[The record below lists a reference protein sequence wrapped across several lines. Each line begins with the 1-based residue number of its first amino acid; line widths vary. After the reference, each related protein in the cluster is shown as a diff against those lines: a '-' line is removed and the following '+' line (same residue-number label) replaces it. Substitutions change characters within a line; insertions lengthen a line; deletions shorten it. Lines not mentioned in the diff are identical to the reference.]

1 MSRPD
6 GTTPILSIS
15 KRDAFRILVCGLHV
29 LGSIVAAVFCF
40 LCDAQKSRQI
50 ATVPFAL
57 PLSVSPLRNMSHAR
71 ASRTAFPWGE
81 DDGEPGHLWNPF
93 LLVLAF
99 EWLTACYAMCNLT
112 SLFKHILWPA
122 MGWLATGLAI
132 VITWF
137 ALNSGALGVSLP
149 IVLVWAFVTTAVL
162 CIRFDRLRPS
172 ITAPIAPVAPVV
184 VPSIMDGRIW
194 LIPKTI
200 AGLKVTGRAI
210 FTPNTLNSEQQEYE
224 RVTGVLNRYAEYCV
238 TAPLLFLA
246 VTCLL
251 VPDAPSWYARAASDS
266 RAARLTRLLAGCSS
280 QGSCSYWDAISSG

>member
-1 MSRPD
+1 MSNPD
-6 GTTPILSIS
+6 APILSIS

-29 LGSIVAAVFCF
+29 LGAIVAAVFCF

-57 PLSVSPLRNMSHAR
+57 PLSVSPLRNTSHAR

-81 DDGEPGHLWNPF
+81 DDGEPGHSWNPF

-122 MGWLATGLAI
+122 MGWLAAGLAM

-137 ALNSGALGVSLP
+137 AQNSGVLDRSLP
-149 IVLVWAFVTTAVL
+149 IVLAWAFVTTAVL

-172 ITAPIAPVAPVV
+172 IMAPIAPVV

-210 FTPNTLNSEQQEYE
+210 FTPDELDTEQQEYE
-224 RVTGVLNRYAEYCV
+224 RVAGVLNRYAEYCV

-251 VPDAPSWYARAASDS
+251 VPDAPSWYARTASDS
-266 RAARLTRLLAGCSS
+266 RAARLTRPLAGCSS
-280 QGSCSYWDAISSG
+280 RGSCSYWAAISSG